1 MEGAMP
7 VIKIKVERALLQDR
21 VRCLADDFFQVS
33 RPIVLSGRGWVPA
46 VDIYEGPDAVYVVA
60 DTAGADK
67 ESLHLI
73 FKGQFLHLAGRRRP
87 PVSLDNRRFY
97 QMEIE
102 YGPFERIIRIPVAV
116 DTEQMEA
123 YYENGLLVIQMLR
136 KKANN
141 TIKID
146 VS

>member
-1 MEGAMP
+1 MP
-7 VIKIKVERALLQDR
+7 VIKIKVERDFELLQDR
-21 VRCLADDFFQVS
+21 VRCLVDDFFQVS
-33 RPIVLSGRGWVPA
+33 RPLVLSKRGWVPA

-60 DTAGADK
+60 DTAGVDK

-73 FKGQFLHLAGRRRP
+73 LKGQFLHLAGQRHP

-102 YGPFERIIRIPVAV
+102 YGPFERIIRIPLAV

-136 KKANN
+136 KKADDA
-141 TIKID
+141 IKID

>member
-1 MEGAMP
+1 MP
-7 VIKIKVERALLQDR
+7 VIKIKVERDFELLQDR
-21 VRCLADDFFQVS
+21 VRRLADDVFQVS
-33 RPIVLSGRGWVPA
+33 RPLVLSKGGWAPA

-60 DTAGADK
+60 DTAGVDK
-67 ESLHLI
+67 ESLQLI
-73 FKGQFLHLAGRRRP
+73 FKGQFLRLAGQRRP

-116 DTEQMEA
+116 NPEQMEA
-123 YYENGLLVIQMLR
+123 YYENGLLVIQMLC
-136 KKANN
+136 KKANDA
-141 TIKID
+141 IKID

>member
-1 MEGAMP
+1 MP
-7 VIKIKVERALLQDR
+7 VIKIKVERDFDLLQDSVKR
-21 VRCLADDFFQVS
+21 LVNDVFQVS
-33 RPIVLSGRGWVPA
+33 MPVMLSKGGWVPA

>member
-1 MEGAMP
+1 MP
-7 VIKIKVERALLQDR
+7 VIKIKVERDFELLQDR
-21 VRCLADDFFQVS
+21 VKRLVDDVFQVS
-33 RPIVLSGRGWVPA
+33 MPVMLSSGGWVPA

-60 DTAGADK
+60 DTAGVDK
-67 ESLHLI
+67 ESLNLI

-87 PVSLDNRRFY
+87 SVSLGKGRFY

-116 DTEQMEA
+116 DPEQMDA
-123 YYENGLLVIQMLR
+123 SYENGLLVIRMLC
-136 KKANN
+136 KKAND

-146 VS
+146 VP

>member
-1 MEGAMP
+1 M
-7 VIKIKVERALLQDR
+7 
-21 VRCLADDFFQVS
+21 
-33 RPIVLSGRGWVPA
+33 
-46 VDIYEGPDAVYVVA
+46 
-60 DTAGADK
+60 
-67 ESLHLI
+67 
-73 FKGQFLHLAGRRRP
+73 
-87 PVSLDNRRFY
+87 
-97 QMEIE
+97 E

>member
-1 MEGAMP
+1 MP
-7 VIKIKVERALLQDR
+7 VIKIKVERDFELLQDR
-21 VRCLADDFFQVS
+21 VRRLADDVFQVS
-33 RPIVLSGRGWVPA
+33 RPLVLSKGGWVPA

-60 DTAGADK
+60 DTAGVDK
-67 ESLHLI
+67 ESLQLI
-73 FKGQFLHLAGRRRP
+73 FKGQFLRLAGQRRP

-116 DTEQMEA
+116 NPEQMEA
-123 YYENGLLVIQMLR
+123 YYENGLLVIQMLC
-136 KKANN
+136 KKANDA
-141 TIKID
+141 IKID